1 MNPVNETLSSRQE
14 DQTSFSKFTNSGR
27 RAARLLCSET
37 LSRSETIIASREL
50 PKNKVSP
57 LPKGNDMTPC
67 QWSTKPATIFF
78 FLFDVA
84 VSQVTA
90 ATPASA
96 ASLPSPSW
104 TAICRQ

>member
-57 LPKGNDMTPC
+57 LT
-67 QWSTKPATIFF
+67 T
-78 FLFDVA
+78 
-84 VSQVTA
+84 SQSLLNEVTMVK
-90 ATPASA
+90 
-96 ASLPSPSW
+96 
-104 TAICRQ
+104 I